1 MRGRD
6 RCKSSINTASLLYL
20 WGMRNS
26 LRTSRGDGS
35 IDVKGGEIGLF
46 KTLIN
51 KGFPRL
57 KDFLSN
63 VWQCLLTLEILVFVY
78 EEIGQL

>member
-1 MRGRD
+1 VRH
-6 RCKSSINTASLLYL
+6 
-20 WGMRNS
+20 
-26 LRTSRGDGS
+26 

>member
-1 MRGRD
+1 VE
-6 RCKSSINTASLLYL
+6 TPLLY
-20 WGMRNS
+20 
-26 LRTSRGDGS
+26 S
-35 IDVKGGEIGLF
+35 IKGGEIGLF

-63 VWQCLLTLEILVFVY
+63 VWQYNDTEKQDRQNSENKLEY
-78 EEIGQL
+78 

>member
-1 MRGRD
+1 MR
-6 RCKSSINTASLLYL
+6 
-20 WGMRNS
+20 
-26 LRTSRGDGS
+26 S
-35 IDVKGGEIGLF
+35 IDVKGGKIGVF
-46 KTLIN
+46 KILIN